1 MSFLSELGMILRK
14 NFRDYGMY
22 IALFVIIVI
31 FSILTDASFISPVN
45 ISNLINQTGYIAV
58 LAVGMTLI
66 IIIRHIDLS
75 IGYLSGFLGAMAAI
89 FLEELGIP
97 ALISILLVLV
107 LGAVIGLCYGLLVAK
122 VSVPAF
128 VVTLGGM
135 MLFHGMEIKVT
146 ENTGTI
152 SITHE
157 GFNAIGNDFI
167 PSFGMIGG
175 LSASTL
181 ILSLVGIVVLI
192 YFQFRERKTKIKYNF
207 QVISMP
213 FFIMKLIL
221 MVAIIAAICV
231 ILAGNNGFS
240 WTLVIMGIVVFVYN
254 FIMNKT
260 TLGRHI
266 YAVGGN
272 PEAAELSG
280 ISVAKITLIVFTSM
294 SALTA
299 LSGVLYASRMQSAA
313 PTGGTGF
320 ELQAIAAAFIGGAS
334 PNGGIGK
341 ITGSLIGALVMAS
354 LTNGMNLMSL
364 GSSYQFIIQGI
375 ILVLAVIFDIT
386 TRNQSVKVKA

>member
-1 MSFLSELGMILRK
+1 MSFASEFSVILRK
-14 NFRDYGMY
+14 NIRDYGMY

-31 FSILTDASFISPVN
+31 FSILTGGSFITPVN
-45 ISNLINQTGYIAV
+45 ISNLINQTGYVAV

-75 IGYLSGFLGAMAAI
+75 VGYLSGFLGAVAAI
-89 FLEELGIP
+89 FLEQMGMPTLV
-97 ALISILLVLV
+97 SILLVLV
-107 LGAVIGLCYGLLVAK
+107 LGAIIGLGYGLLVAK

-135 MLFHGMEIKVT
+135 MFFHGMEIKVT
-146 ENTGTI
+146 EATGTI
-152 SITHE
+152 SITSTE
-157 GFNAIGNDFI
+157 FNALGNDFI

-175 LSASTL
+175 LSVSTL
-181 ILSLVGIVVLI
+181 VLGLIGIIVFI
-192 YFQFRERKTKIKYNF
+192 YFQNKERNTKIKYNF
-207 QVISMP
+207 VVLSMP
-213 FFIMKLIL
+213 FFILKVVLIA
-221 MVAIIAAICV
+221 VIIGAICV
-231 ILAGNNGFS
+231 ILAGNSGFS

-260 TLGRHI
+260 ALGRHI
-266 YAVGGN
+266 YGVGGN

-334 PNGGIGK
+334 PSGGIGK

-354 LTNGMNLMSL
+354 LTNGMNLMGL
-364 GSSYQFIIQGI
+364 GSSFQFIIQGI

-386 TRNQSVKVKA
+386 TRNQSAKVKA

>member
-1 MSFLSELGMILRK
+1 MAFLSEFRIIFKK
-14 NFRDYGMY
+14 NIRDYGMY

-31 FSILTDASFISPVN
+31 FTIVTQGSFITPVN

-75 IGYLSGFLGAMAAI
+75 VGFLSGFLGATGAI
-89 FLEELGIP
+89 FMTQMGIP
-97 ALISILLVLV
+97 TPVAILFVLI
-107 LGAVIGLCYGLLVAK
+107 LGGIIGFGYGFLVAK
-122 VSVPAF
+122 VGVPAF

-135 MLFHGMEIKVT
+135 MFFHGMEIKVT
-146 ENTGTI
+146 EATGTI
-152 SITHE
+152 TIPDP
-157 GFNAIGNDFI
+157 GFIAIGNGFI
-167 PSFGMIGG
+167 PSIGKIGG

-181 ILSLVGIVVLI
+181 FIGFIGILLFI
-192 YFQFRERKTKIKYNF
+192 YFQNKERKTKIKYNF
-207 QVISMP
+207 EVLSIPFYILKILLVVVI
-213 FFIMKLIL
+213 IG
-221 MVAIIAAICV
+221 AICV
-231 ILAGNNGFS
+231 VLAGNNGFS

-266 YAVGGN
+266 YGVGGN

-280 ISVAKITLIVFTSM
+280 ISVAKVTLIVFTSM
-294 SALTA
+294 AALTA
-299 LSGVLYASRMQSAA
+299 LSGVIYASRMQSAS

-334 PNGGIGK
+334 PSGGIGK
-341 ITGSLIGALVMAS
+341 VTGSLIGALVMAS
-354 LTNGMNLMSL
+354 LTNGMNLMGL

-386 TRNQSVKVKA
+386 TREQSA